1 VFKLLASDKVPFVPL
16 GFDSSRPLE
25 GIGFGLECLDEFGF
39 TCAGD
44 TSLPLAA
51 AVANR
56 CHFLA
61 SLGQDLDKMAK
72 TTSKTRQQSL
82 KEQAKKTAQ

>member
-1 VFKLLASDKVPFVPL
+1 VLNLLASDKVPFVPL
-16 GFDSSRPLE
+16 GFDPSCPLE
-25 GIGFGLECLDEFGF
+25 GIGFGLECPDEVGF
-39 TCAGD
+39 TRAGD

-56 CHFLA
+56 CHLLA

-72 TTSKTRQQSL
+72 TTSKTRQQSS
-82 KEQAKKTAQ
+82 KVQAKKTAN